1 MLTNIA
7 QRTVHRIVVERL
19 EDGSYIGRVQILDPR
34 LDALLTDEQRRTMQ
48 MVADEAAVLAAGKEW
63 ATSKRGP

>member
-1 MLTNIA
+1 MIANIA

-48 MVADEAAVLAAGKEW
+48 MVADAAAVLAAGKEW